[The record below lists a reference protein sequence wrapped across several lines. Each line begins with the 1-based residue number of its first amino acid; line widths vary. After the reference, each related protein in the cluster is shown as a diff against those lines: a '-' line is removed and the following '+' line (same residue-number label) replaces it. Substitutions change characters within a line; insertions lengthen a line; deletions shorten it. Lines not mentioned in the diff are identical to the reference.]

1 MKEKK
6 YLKISALIWKVLT
19 RIEKHNMMGDYEIV
33 GDDCGYFFVFFT
45 SSVGI
50 LLIFKH
56 SVGKAAEFR

>member
-19 RIEKHNMMGDYEIV
+19 RIEKHYDYEIV

-50 LLIFKH
+50 LLILKH
-56 SVGKAAEFR
+56 SV

>member
-6 YLKISALIWKVLT
+6 YWKISALIWKVLT
-19 RIEKHNMMGDYEIV
+19 RIEKHYDYEIV

-56 SVGKAAEFR
+56 SVGKATEFR